1 MLNLEHWKH
10 GTKKWN
16 RECSV
21 LTCTCTW
28 SMRRRKVCH
37 KGEHSCRPK
46 LAIIAYIYIYIYCW
60 KKIAIVQMNQDDEPW
75 VVSWKTGAR
84 CYPCISQVWDL
95 SDWGLAKPFAVALTE
110 QGLYIIWICLDMFGP
125 PAGRRSLLEL
135 AMNWLRT
142 GWKMVGNPFRIT
154 SMIIS
159 QVPTCSNHLDLG
171 IFPWYCSKN

>member
-10 GTKKWN
+10 GRKKWN

-46 LAIIAYIYIYIYCW
+46 LAIIAYIYIY
-60 KKIAIVQMNQDDEPW
+60 
-75 VVSWKTGAR
+75 

-135 AMNWLRT
+135 ATNWLRT
-142 GWKMVGNPFRIT
+142 GCMVGNPFRIT

-159 QVPTCSNHLDLG
+159 QVPTCSNHLDVG